1 MAARASGNTVACMP
15 KVSVL
20 IAVVDDEESV
30 RKALGRLISAAGF
43 DVQTFSS
50 GPDFLRSTQ
59 QRPHC
64 VVLDVRMP
72 HMDGF
77 EVQRMLMRVDPP
89 IPIIV
94 ITGDDSAE
102 CRARA
107 LQQGARAYLRKPVD
121 EALLLDAIASALLPR
136 SPASA

>member
-1 MAARASGNTVACMP
+1 MPSAAI
-15 KVSVL
+15 L

-30 RKALGRLISAAGF
+30 RNALGRLIHSAGF

-50 GPDFLRSTQ
+50 GLEFLHSTER
-59 QRPHC
+59 RPQC

-77 EVQRMLMRVDPP
+77 EVQRTLMRAELP

-102 CRARA
+102 CRTRA
-107 LQQGARAYLRKPVD
+107 LQQGAKAYLRKPVD
-121 EALLLDAIASALLPR
+121 EALLLDAIASALLPA